1 MCEYMWVLTPSG
13 LILVVLQ
20 PYFSAIRGW
29 GGGRVSAGDEGCRD
43 VYYRLSFLLIVL
55 LLFTVFDRGQFM
67 EVWSPLRLLEVA
79 AGR

>member
-29 GGGRVSAGDEGCRD
+29 GVVGFQPV
-43 VYYRLSFLLIVL
+43 
-55 LLFTVFDRGQFM
+55 M
-67 EVWSPLRLLEVA
+67 KVA
-79 AGR
+79 EMYTIGLAFYL